1 MTFKA
6 VPQTQIKY
14 LSIQIREDA
23 KSNADNVT
31 WTPLQKIQTVV
42 AEKKEME
49 SRKEVVNA
57 ASMSKAFMANI
68 RFAASSEK
76 FSDAF
81 IDAAYPPL
89 VF

>member
-1 MTFKA
+1 MDAFAK
-6 VPQTQIKY
+6 VPD
-14 LSIQIREDA
+14 SR
-23 KSNADNVT
+23 SG
-31 WTPLQKIQTVV
+31 
-42 AEKKEME
+42 KKEME